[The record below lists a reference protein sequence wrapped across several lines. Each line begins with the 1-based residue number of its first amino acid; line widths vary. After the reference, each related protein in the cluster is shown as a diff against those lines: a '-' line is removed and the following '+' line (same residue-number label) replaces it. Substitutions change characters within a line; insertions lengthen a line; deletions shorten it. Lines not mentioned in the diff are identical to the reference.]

1 MSVHEHSGSILKEKY
16 NTLPIY
22 FETNH
27 VTSKR
32 IVTQSHDQIEFD
44 LCLFK
49 EGNGGFLTKQ
59 SLVYVYQRLEFK
71 RLKPQSQFVHLQST
85 ILTIS

>member
-44 LCLFK
+44 LCLTLTWK
-49 EGNGGFLTKQ
+49 VQRGKWGF
-59 SLVYVYQRLEFK
+59 
-71 RLKPQSQFVHLQST
+71 PD
-85 ILTIS
+85 